1 MAALDRSEMAALD
14 RSAEEEI
21 YKLCAATPDVTQLN
35 IPKGSEF
42 VHNTRGEKLHVRWEI
57 VFFSNVTDFLIY
69 A

>member
-35 IPKGSEF
+35 IAKGTEF
-42 VHNTRGEKLHVRWEI
+42 VHNTRGEKLHVR
-57 VFFSNVTDFLIY
+57 
-69 A
+69 

>member
-42 VHNTRGEKLHVRWEI
+42 VHNTRGEKLHVR
-57 VFFSNVTDFLIY
+57 
-69 A
+69 